1 MVVGFASPPPLS
13 LRRKDAILDLPK
25 RTSVL
30 CRVEFGGL
38 QTRPGHSVGPDSP
51 DNRRFA
57 LRGVEFGSGR
67 SAGGICSRG
76 WVEVA

>member
-1 MVVGFASPPPLS
+1 MVVGLMPRPPLS

-25 RTSVL
+25 RTSVV
-30 CRVEFGGL
+30 CGVEFGGL
-38 QTRPGHSVGPDSP
+38 QTRPGHWVGPDEAG
-51 DNRRFA
+51 NRTFA
-57 LRGVEFGSGR
+57 LRGAEFGSGR